1 MKNELIK
8 ISTKRIDGEEIS
20 CVSARELFEELII
33 KEGRE
38 ERFSQWFNRH
48 LKYGFEEKVDYMV
61 CKKIYAAN
69 QYGGEKEL
77 TDYIVTLDMAKELC
91 MLQKSEAGR
100 KFRKYF
106 IQCEK
111 KLKENI
117 SNPLCNPNVV
127 SRAEYN
133 RVCHEYEKLCREYS
147 SLEASFE
154 MNKELNKEL
163 MKNNYKIEKKYDTL
177 SDRMEDI
184 IALLENKPIAKQ
196 EDEEEEIFIQYDNR
210 VNPVSNPVVAVVF
223 INNKPKVIATYESQS
238 QAGKEVGRNRFTV
251 GEWVNSTDH
260 TTTLRDNHN
269 RVVYFYKKE
278 DFEKEFSNK

>member
-20 CVSARELFEELII
+20 CVSARELFKELII

-38 ERFSQWFNRH
+38 ERFSQWFARH
-48 LKYGFEEKVDYMV
+48 LKYGFEEEVDYTSV
-61 CKKIYAAN
+61 KKFTVVNNGA
-69 QYGGEKEL
+69 KREL
-77 TDYIVTLDMAKELC
+77 TDYIITLDMAKELC

-117 SNPLCNPNVV
+117 TSPLCNPNVV

-147 SLEASFE
+147 TLEASFE

-163 MKNNYKIEKKYDTL
+163 MKVNYKIEKKYDTL
-177 SDRMEDI
+177 SDRVEDI
-184 IALLENKPIAKQ
+184 ITLLENKPITKQ
-196 EDEEEEIFIQYDNR
+196 EDEEEEIFIQCGNR

-223 INNKPKVIATYESQS
+223 INSKPRIIATYESQS
-238 QAGKEVGRNRFTV
+238 QAGKEVGRSKFTV
-251 GEWVNSTDH
+251 GSGLIAPATDQP
-260 TTTLRDNHN
+260 
-269 RVVYFYKKE
+269 
-278 DFEKEFSNK
+278 

>member
-8 ISTKRIDGEEIS
+8 ISAKRIDGEEIS
-20 CVSARELFEELII
+20 CVNARELHEFLEIETRFDTWF
-33 KEGRE
+33 GRMIC
-38 ERFSQWFNRH
+38 
-48 LKYGFEEKVDYMV
+48 YGFEENSDYRKIVNKVHAQKRARTYEE
-61 CKKIYAAN
+61 A
-69 QYGGEKEL
+69 
-77 TDYIVTLDMAKELC
+77 DYIITLDMAKEIS
-91 MLQKSEAGR
+91 MIQRTPKGKQAR
-100 KFRKYF
+100 QYF

-117 SNPLCNPNVV
+117 TSPLCNPNVV

-147 SLEASFE
+147 TLEASFE

-163 MKNNYKIEKKYDTL
+163 MKVNYKIEKKYDTL

-184 IALLENKPIAKQ
+184 ITLLESKPIAKQ
-196 EDEEEEIFIQYDNR
+196 EDEEEEIFIQCGNR

-223 INNKPKVIATYESQS
+223 INSKPRIIATYESQS
-238 QAGKEVGRNRFTV
+238 QAGKEVGRSKFTV
-251 GEWVNSTDH
+251 GEWVNSASH
-260 TTTLRDNHN
+260 KSTLRDNYN

>member
-8 ISTKRIDGEEIS
+8 ISTKKIDGEEIS
-20 CVSARELFEELII
+20 CVSARELHEFLEIGTRFD
-33 KEGRE
+33 KWFGRMCE
-38 ERFSQWFNRH
+38 
-48 LKYGFEEKVDYMV
+48 YGFEENSDFRALAQKRPTAQGNITTYIDYE
-61 CKKIYAAN
+61 I
-69 QYGGEKEL
+69 
-77 TDYIVTLDMAKELC
+77 TLDMAKEIS
-91 MLQKSEAGR
+91 MIQRTPKGKQAR
-100 KFRKYF
+100 QYF

-117 SNPLCNPNVV
+117 TSPLCNPNVV
-127 SRAEYN
+127 SRVEYN

-147 SLEASFE
+147 TLEASFE

-177 SDRMEDI
+177 SNKMEDI

-196 EDEEEEIFIQYDNR
+196 EDEEEEIFIQCGNG

-238 QAGKEVGRNRFTV
+238 QAGKEVGRSRFTV
-251 GEWVNSTDH
+251 GEWINSTTH
-260 TTTLRDNHN
+260 KTTLRDNYN